1 MNLKEKIARMSLEEK
16 AAFLQGWTT
25 WTTLDKK
32 GSDIPVMFLSDGP
45 HGLRKQAVP
54 GDHLGLN
61 ASIPATCF
69 PTAATMANSW
79 DEALGEEMGRA
90 LGEEAARQ

>member
-32 GSDIPVMFLSDGP
+32 
-45 HGLRKQAVP
+45 
-54 GDHLGLN
+54 
-61 ASIPATCF
+61 
-69 PTAATMANSW
+69 
-79 DEALGEEMGRA
+79 
-90 LGEEAARQ
+90 